1 MVTPTD
7 FSDVLDPRSHNTCT
21 SELILHHSQSLGK
34 TVYSLSRH
42 PGKTHCLADITEPPC
57 AGQINYLY
65 LCYTGCHIVS
75 GMLNGQQQQDLF
87 RESLA
92 DFPEPPNRSNLT
104 AQHGRLPSLWS
115 AAQQG
120 LFLHSHIPDNNSRS
134 QLATCI
140 YTQTDSQDPSLIQ
153 VPQSDIHATS
163 SATAHTAAMHSCHS
177 DNRISDCNLRRA
189 GTSSKQQNAAAEVL
203 CSPSASSTHS
213 SKSDAHPNQQESSAS
228 CDHKPSEQGRWQS
241 APGGPSATSLLYK
254 LRWVAL
260 GPQFNWSTRQYEQ
273 EAGVRPLPPQLVSL
287 AQLVVKACQESFQ
300 QDCDSAQ
307 SAGDGVSTQANSP
320 QHACARSACMLCG
333 VGDQHAQYEP
343 DTALVNFYRNG
354 DTLGGHKDDAE
365 LHADRPI
372 VSLSLGCD
380 AVFLIGGVTRDVVPT
395 AVWLHSGDAVVLSGA
410 ARQCYHGVPRV
421 VPCQTS
427 FDCCMDSVS
436 AAGAQ
441 DMPALHAYMHSTRVN
456 ISIRQM

>member
-1 MVTPTD
+1 MRLIAYVDTKQQ
-7 FSDVLDPRSHNTCT
+7 RSAWQTYHFYT
-21 SELILHHSQSLGK
+21 
-34 TVYSLSRH
+34 
-42 PGKTHCLADITEPPC
+42 
-57 AGQINYLY
+57 
-65 LCYTGCHIVS
+65 CYTGCHIVS
-75 GMLNGQQQQDLF
+75 GLLHDLQQQDLI
-87 RESLA
+87 RESLVN
-92 DFPEPPNRSNLT
+92 FPEPPNRSNLT
-104 AQHGRLPSLWS
+104 AQHGSLPSLWS

-120 LFLHSHIPDNNSRS
+120 LFLQPQSPDNKSRS

-140 YTQTDSQDPSLIQ
+140 HKETDSQDPSLIQ
-153 VPQSDIHATS
+153 VPQSDIHASS
-163 SATAHTAAMHSCHS
+163 SATTHIAAADSCGP
-177 DNRISDCNLRRA
+177 DTRQSDCKVWRPDTL
-189 GTSSKQQNAAAEVL
+189 SKQQNATAEIL
-203 CSPSASSTHS
+203 SSMYPSKPSN
-213 SKSDAHPNQQESSAS
+213 SDAHQPQQETPAS
-228 CDHKPSEQGRWQS
+228 CDHTPSEQGRWQFG
-241 APGGPSATSLLYK
+241 PGGPSATSLLHK

-273 EAGVRPLPPQLVSL
+273 EPDVRPLPLHLVSL
-287 AQLVVKACQESFQ
+287 AQLVVKACQEVPQ

-307 SAGDGVSTQANSP
+307 SAGVSMQANLP

-333 VGDQHAQYEP
+333 DGDQHAQYEP

-372 VSLSLGCD
+372 VSVSLGCD
-380 AVFLIGGVTRDVVPT
+380 AVFLIGGATKDVVPT

-427 FDCCMDSVS
+427 FDCCMHSAS
-436 AAGAQ
+436 AAGAK
-441 DMPALHAYMHSTRVN
+441 DVGALHAYMQSTRVN